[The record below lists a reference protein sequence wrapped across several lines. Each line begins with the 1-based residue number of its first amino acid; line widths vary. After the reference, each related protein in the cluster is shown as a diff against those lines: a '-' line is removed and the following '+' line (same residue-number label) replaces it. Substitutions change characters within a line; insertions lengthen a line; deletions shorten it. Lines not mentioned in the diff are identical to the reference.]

1 MTFLDLEIFPCYPE
15 VNFWMT
21 EYVPEV
27 VARNTGF
34 IGTVKTTNTVF
45 NNILVLKKGRV
56 QREDPKTTN
65 SSHKSRY

>member
-1 MTFLDLEIFPCYPE
+1 
-15 VNFWMT
+15 MT

-56 QREDPKTTN
+56 QREMTLKPQTLLTRVDTDAI
-65 SSHKSRY
+65 